1 MARRRSNLRAWDSP
15 GEAPCRLLLLCPL
28 EFERTVLT
36 GLRRS
41 RHGCELPDDAAV
53 EVCGPGSAG
62 VRRWFERFDAAGA
75 SPPSAAVLVGTAG
88 GLVRELTAGS
98 AIFADCIVDGRGGAW
113 SPSLTSPAGS
123 RRGTILSLDAAATSP
138 HEKARHRER
147 SGAVAVDLES
157 AAFAEQCEARSWP
170 WGVIRG
176 ISDAVECPLPPQ
188 VDRWVDA
195 DGRLRVLPLL
205 ASLAS
210 SPSTIGMLPGLRR
223 RSHLAL
229 AAVAATVEIV
239 VASLGGT
246 MESARESTRESTR

>member
-1 MARRRSNLRAWDSP
+1 
-15 GEAPCRLLLLCPL
+15 
-28 EFERTVLT
+28 
-36 GLRRS
+36 
-41 RHGCELPDDAAV
+41 
-53 EVCGPGSAG
+53 
-62 VRRWFERFDAAGA
+62 
-75 SPPSAAVLVGTAG
+75 
-88 GLVRELTAGS
+88 
-98 AIFADCIVDGRGGAW
+98 
-113 SPSLTSPAGS
+113 
-123 RRGTILSLDAAATSP
+123 
-138 HEKARHRER
+138 
-147 SGAVAVDLES
+147 
-157 AAFAEQCEARSWP
+157 QCEARSWR